1 MTREET
7 IKKQLSDRF
16 PELSEKIRIA
26 RERRIFVDVPEN
38 IFTEAL
44 DFVRN
49 EIDFPIL
56 CLIIGLDEGENFGIL
71 YVLSSK
77 EGSVVGL
84 KRYIPRENPVIQSV
98 YDRLPNSEIY
108 ERELVDL
115 FGIKVN
121 GLREGSRYPLPDD
134 WPEGQYPLRKDW
146 KPEMLEQK
154 KEVGNG

>member
-1 MTREET
+1 MKKEES
-7 IKKQLSDRF
+7 IKKKLADRF
-16 PELSEKIRIA
+16 PELTERIRIA
-26 RERRIFVDVPEN
+26 REKRIFVDVPEN

-56 CLIIGLDEGENFGIL
+56 CLIIGLDEGENFGII
-71 YVLSSK
+71 YVLSSN
-77 EGSVVGL
+77 EGSIVNL
-84 KRYIPRENPVIQSV
+84 RRYVPRENAVLQSV

-115 FGIKVN
+115 FGIKVT
-121 GLREGSRYPLPDD
+121 GLPEGPRYPLPDD